1 MKKKFK
7 EVYIL
12 ILSLFILNL
21 GILSVKSLFND
32 KISQGNLIL
41 FGILAILLGVSLV
54 FDLIFSMIFSSFVV
68 LIYSIFLMYMVYTK
82 QITGIEQI
90 SYYMWFIVFPIGSFI
105 GGSIRK
111 KLNEIGDE
119 IKNIEALKDEL
130 ALKDSNTLFKNKSS
144 FFLNL
149 SKGIEIYHR
158 KKIMFSAVI
167 IEIQDF
173 QILKDT
179 LKESQ
184 MAIFYKHL
192 SKTIDSI
199 TRFED
204 DKYFLDNGQFSII
217 LDYSD
222 EVELA
227 GALQRLRE
235 QLKKALDNPVEE
247 LRIKKIPFKLAGVTV
262 NSQIS
267 NPMDMI
273 NRLNKGIELDV

>member
-1 MKKKFK
+1 
-7 EVYIL
+7 
-12 ILSLFILNL
+12 
-21 GILSVKSLFND
+21 
-32 KISQGNLIL
+32 
-41 FGILAILLGVSLV
+41 
-54 FDLIFSMIFSSFVV
+54 
-68 LIYSIFLMYMVYTK
+68 
-82 QITGIEQI
+82 
-90 SYYMWFIVFPIGSFI
+90 
-105 GGSIRK
+105 
-111 KLNEIGDE
+111 
-119 IKNIEALKDEL
+119 
-130 ALKDSNTLFKNKSS
+130 
-144 FFLNL
+144 
-149 SKGIEIYHR
+149 
-158 KKIMFSAVI
+158 MFSAVI